1 MLPKGGKEPGLAGI
15 VLPVWPDDV
24 TRLLEGAELLEGPLL
39 LGTVEPAAFTEAC
52 WLAVL
57 EVELDSC
64 VDDDWLDEGVGLGCV
79 RRELSNACDAR
90 YGAASR
96 NNTGKKSAHR
106 WTFISKI
113 KQTENKKRYSIYYF
127 STSSYSD
134 HASLEALLA
143 FKQSRFSSQPFYHIA
158 IY

>member
-1 MLPKGGKEPGLAGI
+1 MGPWAWLLELSPETPVFWVPACCPSCPLWGPPPWPWLPMLPKGGKEPGLAGI

-24 TRLLEGAELLEGPLL
+24 TRLLDDAELFPGPLL
-39 LGTVEPAAFTEAC
+39 LGTVEPAAFTEPC

-90 YGAASR
+90 YGAVPR
-96 NNTGKKSAHR
+96 NKTGKEKH
-106 WTFISKI
+106 
-113 KQTENKKRYSIYYF
+113 
-127 STSSYSD
+127 TSLD
-134 HASLEALLA
+134 
-143 FKQSRFSSQPFYHIA
+143 FYQ
-158 IY
+158 